1 MIRVCCKY
9 ISLNLIARLFN
20 QVTVA
25 MPTQCVLTASRPSV
39 NSGSAS
45 HRASAALMMVM
56 GPAALMLLLLLAAIF
71 CGSYLFQAHRFGI
84 GSSFILAKHQLLP
97 TAAELAAFPQAID
110 HQAVMQFIRRYSPIT
125 IGLPC
130 ASDLLFACSTPAIP
144 EKRYVRAA
152 HWRLTRSPPIRVMSC
167 RAPAGQGRDVV
178 PVWTQPCPR

>member
-1 MIRVCCKY
+1 
-9 ISLNLIARLFN
+9 
-20 QVTVA
+20 

-39 NSGSAS
+39 DSGSAP
-45 HRASAALMMVM
+45 HRASATLMMVM

-110 HQAVMQFIRRYSPIT
+110 HQVVMQFIRRYSPIT
-125 IGLPC
+125 IDLPC

-167 RAPAGQGRDVV
+167 RARAGQGRDVV